1 MEAADVTKAPSRQG
15 NGKSTD
21 GSSGVVDAP
30 DGLTLLIG
38 RARDGDQVAFSE
50 IFQLRINTVQ
60 RYIGSIVR
68 DPERTQ
74 DAVAETFLD
83 VWTSLP
89 KLREIDRFDGWL
101 LRIAHRR
108 AMDELRKLKPSVALE
123 DAPEVPDERRDSS
136 PSAAAEASADG
147 EIVRAALAELPEPQ
161 REVVTLRYLQD
172 LSYSEIAKQ
181 VGRSNDAVRQLHQR
195 GLARLKRNLEARPV
209 PGA

>member
-1 MEAADVTKAPSRQG
+1 M
-15 NGKSTD
+15 
-21 GSSGVVDAP
+21 
-30 DGLTLLIG
+30 LLVG
-38 RARDGDQVAFSE
+38 RAQQGDRVAFSE
-50 IFQLRINTVQ
+50 IFQFRVNTLQ

-83 VWTSLP
+83 VWKNLP

-108 AMDELRKLKPSVALE
+108 AMDELRKLKPSVALD
-123 DAPEVPDERRDSS
+123 DAPEVIDERRDSS
-136 PSAAAEASADG
+136 PSAAAEASADA
-147 EIVRAALAELPEPQ
+147 EIVRAALAELPEAQ

-172 LSYSEIAKQ
+172 MSYSEIAKQ

-195 GLARLKRNLEARPV
+195 GMARLKRQLDARPV